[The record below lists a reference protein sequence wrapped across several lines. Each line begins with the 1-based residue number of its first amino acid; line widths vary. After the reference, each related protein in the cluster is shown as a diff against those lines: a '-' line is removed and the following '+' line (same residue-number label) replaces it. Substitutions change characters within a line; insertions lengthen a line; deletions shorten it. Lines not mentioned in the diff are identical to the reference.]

1 MENNIVLSGFFIF
14 LIVSIY
20 FGSWSVF
27 FYNKKFRL
35 DERSLD
41 QQPMFWYAVVSP
53 LIVFFILGIFV
64 WKDSIPDF
72 SRHGFD
78 EFYSISKFPLSI
90 LALSPILGAFVASV
104 HRIIQTERQI
114 EKTNEQLKLVK
125 VKNNADLFYSHYKY
139 TLDEMKN
146 VEVINFFEN
155 PLSFRDKLKKN
166 VSTDDGNEIEIK
178 LNIKYPGKLYKKIFY
193 STDKNLKDGFEV
205 NVNGDFFIKVIEEL
219 DLLIEVLNRYD
230 VEINLDYDDDCYHI
244 DSKVTFDFFKY
255 EFLSEMKSIVDR
267 LIDEFC
273 LEKKHFE
280 WKVIDDLIDV
290 NEFDVLF
297 DNSESYLESSDPKI
311 VSHYIDFVKILREY
325 ILLFCDCIQE
335 VIGIIE
341 SDPFYDYYLD
351 FRDKEIDFDINSY
364 CVELITTKF
373 FMNNI

>member
-1 MENNIVLSGFFIF
+1 MENNIFLSGFFIF

-53 LIVFFILGIFV
+53 LIVFFILGVFV

-104 HRIIQTERQI
+104 HRTIQTERQI

-146 VEVINFFEN
+146 VEVINSFEI
-155 PLSFRDKLKKN
+155 PMSFRDKLKEN
-166 VSTDDGNEIEIK
+166 ISTDDRNKIEIK
-178 LNIKYPGKLYKKIFY
+178 LNIKHPGQLYKKIFD
-193 STDKNLKDGFEV
+193 STNNNLKDGFEV
-205 NVNGDFFIKVIEEL
+205 NVNGDFFIKLTKEF
-219 DLLIEVLNRYD
+219 DLLNEVLNRYD
-230 VEINLDYDDDCYHI
+230 FEVCSDYGNVLDNI
-244 DSKVTFDFFKY
+244 DSNVTSDFFKY
-255 EFLSEMKSIVDR
+255 EIISDMKSIIDR

-273 LEKKHFE
+273 LERKHFKWDFIE
-280 WKVIDDLIDV
+280 DLINV

-297 DNSESYLESSDPKI
+297 DNPNSYLENSDP
-311 VSHYIDFVKILREY
+311 SLFNHYVYFLRTLRTY

-335 VIGIIE
+335 IINIII

-351 FRDKEIDFDINSY
+351 FLNKEIDFDINSY
-364 CVELITTKF
+364 CLQLITSNF